1 MTIEREKHDK
11 KFDQFASGDIAQA
24 NITYH
29 QSARGCSCCY
39 AYSLFLQ
46 WYLITELF
54 KFAAGLMKTQLIQ
67 QAPDGVDAEA
77 IKATFNRVE
86 QAMRAMPLSYLRG
99 QVRLRKVRIA
109 IDYALKATEDGLWS
123 AEEINTLLK
132 MTDAAVGF
140 RGKE

>member
-1 MTIEREKHDK
+1 MTKNSTNSLQGTSHKQI
-11 KFDQFASGDIAQA
+11 SL
-24 NITYH
+24 ITKVLVVVLV
-29 QSARGCSCCY
+29 AM
-39 AYSLFLQ
+39 LILFFLQ

>member
-1 MTIEREKHDK
+1 MAKNSTDSLQGTSRKRI
-11 KFDQFASGDIAQA
+11 SL
-24 NITYH
+24 ITKVL
-29 QSARGCSCCY
+29 AVLLILLLICF
-39 AYSLFLQ
+39 FLQ

-54 KFAAGLMKTQLIQ
+54 RYAAGLTKTQLIQ
-67 QAPDGVDAEA
+67 QAPDGVDTAA

-109 IDYALKATEDGLWS
+109 IDYALKATEDGMWS

-132 MTDAAVGF
+132 MADAAVGYK
-140 RGKE
+140 GKEQ

>member
-1 MTIEREKHDK
+1 MATNSTDSVQGTSRKRIPLLTKVLAAL
-11 KFDQFASGDIAQA
+11 FVLLLIFF
-24 NITYH
+24 
-29 QSARGCSCCY
+29 
-39 AYSLFLQ
+39 FLQ

-54 KFAAGLMKTQLIQ
+54 SFAADLMKTQLIQ

-86 QAMRAMPLSYLRG
+86 QAMQAMPLSYLRG

-109 IDYALKATEDGLWS
+109 LDYASKANEDGLWS

-132 MTDAAVGF
+132 MTDAAVGY
-140 RGKE
+140 RGKGQ

>member
-1 MTIEREKHDK
+1 MATNSTD
-11 KFDQFASGDIAQA
+11 
-24 NITYH
+24 
-29 QSARGCSCCY
+29 
-39 AYSLFLQ
+39 SLQEMSRKRIPLISKVLAVLLMLMLIFFFLQ

-54 KFAAGLMKTQLIQ
+54 SFAADLMKSQLIQ

-86 QAMRAMPLSYLRG
+86 QAMQAMPLSYLRG

-109 IDYALKATEDGLWS
+109 IDYASKANEDGLWS

-132 MTDAAVGF
+132 MTDAAVGYK
-140 RGKE
+140 GKEQ